1 MENNVE
7 NTGMFRNLHLT
18 KLINGHT
25 IEAKEYNGKRV
36 ITFKDIDEVHER
48 KSGTARKRFNDNKQ
62 WFVEGE
68 DYFVIELTASE
79 KRTQFGAGKNA
90 GRELTLVT
98 ESGYLMIIKSFHDDL
113 SWQLQRILVNSYFR
127 AKEMQSENYDDLSP
141 MLRMFI
147 QQERQMKAMQTEIA
161 DTRAQLEITQTENQ
175 KHSERLNTIDGKINA
190 VSDAIKLDSTSWRKE
205 VSSVI
210 RKICRHANDA
220 YPTVGILYGE
230 IYKVLE
236 LRAKCNL
243 TTRLTHKQVRMR
255 DAGVCMSKVKQVNRL
270 DIIAEDA
277 QLTEI
282 FIAIV
287 REYAIKFGIRCNLN
301 QNQTE
306 NSQSENSVVE
316 EFSSANSSAEEATT
330 TNADVKV
337 V

>member
-7 NTGMFRNLHLT
+7 NIGMFKNLHLT

-68 DYFVIELTASE
+68 DYFRISASVFRTLIGEMNE
-79 KRTQFGAGKNA
+79 KHQTDVV
-90 GRELTLVT
+90 LVT

-113 SWQLQRILVNSYFR
+113 SWQLQRILVNSYFK

-161 DTRAQLEITQTENQ
+161 DTKAQLEITQTENQ

-210 RKICRHANDA
+210 RKICRNANDA

-287 REYAIKFGIRCNLN
+287 REYAIKFGIRCDLN
-301 QNQTE
+301 QSQT
-306 NSQSENSVVE
+306 ENSVVE
-316 EFSSANSSAEEATT
+316 GSSSVNSSVEDAITIDTDAK
-330 TNADVKV
+330 AI
-337 V
+337 

>member
-7 NTGMFRNLHLT
+7 NTGMFKNLHLT

-90 GRELTLVT
+90 GRELVIVT

-113 SWQLQRILVNSYFR
+113 SWQLQRILVNSYFK

-161 DTRAQLEITQTENQ
+161 DTKAQLEITQTENQ

-210 RKICRHANDA
+210 RKICRNANDA

-306 NSQSENSVVE
+306 NSVAKSIVDTDGVEIAHNSAV
-316 EFSSANSSAEEATT
+316 AG
-330 TNADVKV
+330 DVKAI
-337 V
+337 

>member
-7 NTGMFRNLHLT
+7 NTGMLKNLHLT

-68 DYFVIELTASE
+68 DYFRISASVFRTLIGEMNE
-79 KRTQFGAGKNA
+79 KHQTDVV
-90 GRELTLVT
+90 LVT

-113 SWQLQRILVNSYFR
+113 SWQLQRILVNSYFK

-161 DTRAQLEITQTENQ
+161 DTKAQLEITQTENQ
-175 KHSERLNTIDGKINA
+175 KHRERLNTIDGKINA

-287 REYAIKFGIRCNLN
+287 REYAIKFGIRCDLN

-306 NSQSENSVVE
+306 NSVVE
-316 EFSSANSSAEEATT
+316 GSSSVNSSVEDAIIIDTT
-330 TNADVKV
+330 DAKAI
-337 V
+337 

>member
-7 NTGMFRNLHLT
+7 NTGMLKNLHLT

-68 DYFVIELTASE
+68 DYFRITPSVFRTAFGGMD
-79 KRTQFGAGKNA
+79 KRQQNDIV
-90 GRELTLVT
+90 LVT

-113 SWQLQRILVNSYFR
+113 SWQLQRILVNSYFK

-161 DTRAQLEITQTENQ
+161 DTKARLEITQTENQ

-190 VSDAIKLDSTSWRKE
+190 VSDAIKLDATSWRKE

-287 REYAIKFGIRCNLN
+287 REYAIKFGIRCDLN
-301 QNQTE
+301 QSQT
-306 NSQSENSVVE
+306 ENSVVE
-316 EFSSANSSAEEATT
+316 GSSSVNSSVEDAITIDTDAK
-330 TNADVKV
+330 AI
-337 V
+337 

>member
-7 NTGMFRNLHLT
+7 NTGMFKNLHLT

-68 DYFVIELTASE
+68 DYFRISASVFRTLIGEMNE
-79 KRTQFGAGKNA
+79 KHQTDVV
-90 GRELTLVT
+90 LVT

-113 SWQLQRILVNSYFR
+113 SWQLQKILVNAYFR
-127 AKEMQSENYDDLSP
+127 SKEMQSENYDDLSP

-147 QQERQMKAMQTEIA
+147 QQERQMKALQTEIA
-161 DTRAQLEITQTENQ
+161 DTKARLEITQTENQ

-190 VSDAIKLDSTSWRKE
+190 VSDAIKLGSTSWRKE

-287 REYAIKFGIRCNLN
+287 REYAIKFGIRCDLN

-306 NSQSENSVVE
+306 NSVVE
-316 EFSSANSSAEEATT
+316 GSSSVNSSVEDAIIIDTT
-330 TNADVKV
+330 DAKAI
-337 V
+337 

>member
-7 NTGMFRNLHLT
+7 NTGMLKNLHLT

-68 DYFVIELTASE
+68 DYFRITASVF
-79 KRTQFGAGKNA
+79 RTLIGEMNERHQ
-90 GRELTLVT
+90 TDVVLVT

-127 AKEMQSENYDDLSP
+127 AKEMQSGNYDDLSP

-161 DTRAQLEITQTENQ
+161 DTKAQLEITQTENQ

-190 VSDAIKLDSTSWRKE
+190 VSDAIKLDATSWRKE

-287 REYAIKFGIRCNLN
+287 REYAIKFGIRCDLN

-306 NSQSENSVVE
+306 NSVVE
-316 EFSSANSSAEEATT
+316 GSSSVNSSVEDAITIDTDAK
-330 TNADVKV
+330 AI
-337 V
+337 

>member
-7 NTGMFRNLHLT
+7 NTGMLKNLHLT

-68 DYFVIELTASE
+68 DYFRITASVF
-79 KRTQFGAGKNA
+79 RTLIGEMNERHQ
-90 GRELTLVT
+90 TDVVLVT

-113 SWQLQRILVNSYFR
+113 SWQLQRILVNSYFK

-161 DTRAQLEITQTENQ
+161 DTKARLEITQTENQ

-287 REYAIKFGIRCNLN
+287 REYAIKFGIRCDLN
-301 QNQTE
+301 QSQT
-306 NSQSENSVVE
+306 ENSVVE
-316 EFSSANSSAEEATT
+316 GSSSVNSSVEDAITIDTDAK
-330 TNADVKV
+330 AI
-337 V
+337 

>member
-68 DYFVIELTASE
+68 DYFRITASVF
-79 KRTQFGAGKNA
+79 RTLIGEMNERHQ
-90 GRELTLVT
+90 TDVVLVT

-113 SWQLQRILVNSYFR
+113 SWQLQRILVNSYFK

-270 DIIAEDA
+270 DIIADDA

-301 QNQTE
+301 QNQAE

-316 EFSSANSSAEEATT
+316 EFSSANSSAEEAIA
-330 TNADVKV
+330 TNADVKAV
-337 V
+337 

>member
-7 NTGMFRNLHLT
+7 NTGMLKNLHLT

-25 IEAKEYNGKRV
+25 IETKEYNGKRV

-68 DYFVIELTASE
+68 DYFRITASVF
-79 KRTQFGAGKNA
+79 RTLIGEMNERHQ
-90 GRELTLVT
+90 TDVVLVT

-127 AKEMQSENYDDLSP
+127 AKEMQSGNYDDLSP

-161 DTRAQLEITQTENQ
+161 DTKAQLEITQTENQ

-190 VSDAIKLDSTSWRKE
+190 VSDAIKLDATSWRKE

-287 REYAIKFGIRCNLN
+287 REYAIKFGIRCDLN
-301 QNQTE
+301 Q
-306 NSQSENSVVE
+306 SQRGNSVVE
-316 EFSSANSSAEEATT
+316 GSSSVNSSVEDAITIDTDAK
-330 TNADVKV
+330 AI
-337 V
+337 

>member
-7 NTGMFRNLHLT
+7 NTGMFKNLHLT

-68 DYFVIELTASE
+68 DYFRITPSVFRTAIGE
-79 KRTQFGAGKNA
+79 MDKRQQTDVV
-90 GRELTLVT
+90 LVT

-113 SWQLQRILVNSYFR
+113 SWQLQRILVNSYFK

-161 DTRAQLEITQTENQ
+161 DTKAQLEITQTENQ
-175 KHSERLNTIDGKINA
+175 KHRERLNTIDGKINA

-255 DAGVCMSKVKQVNRL
+255 DAGVCMSKIKQVNRL

-306 NSQSENSVVE
+306 DSQSENSVVE
-316 EFSSANSSAEEATT
+316 EFSSANSSTEEVIT
-330 TNADVKV
+330 TNTDVKV

>member
-7 NTGMFRNLHLT
+7 NTGMFKNLHLT

-90 GRELTLVT
+90 GRELVLVT

-113 SWQLQRILVNSYFR
+113 SWQLQRVLVNSYFK

-161 DTRAQLEITQTENQ
+161 DTKAQLEITQTENQ
-175 KHSERLNTIDGKINA
+175 KHNERLNTIDGKINA

-210 RKICRHANDA
+210 RKICRNANDA

-306 NSQSENSVVE
+306 NSVAKSVVDTDGMGIAHD
-316 EFSSANSSAEEATT
+316 SAVVG
-330 TNADVKV
+330 DVKTI
-337 V
+337 

>member
-7 NTGMFRNLHLT
+7 NTGMLKNLHLT

-68 DYFVIELTASE
+68 DYFRITASVF
-79 KRTQFGAGKNA
+79 RTLIGEMNERHQ
-90 GRELTLVT
+90 TDVVLVT

-127 AKEMQSENYDDLSP
+127 AKEMQSGNYDDLSP

-161 DTRAQLEITQTENQ
+161 DTKARLEITQTENQ

-306 NSQSENSVVE
+306 NFQSKNSVVE
-316 EFSSANSSAEEATT
+316 EFSSANSSTEEVIT
-330 TNADVKV
+330 TNTDVKV

>member
-7 NTGMFRNLHLT
+7 NTGMFKNLHLT

-62 WFVEGE
+62 WFVYGE

-90 GRELTLVT
+90 GRELVLVT

-113 SWQLQRILVNSYFR
+113 SWQLQRVLVNSYFK

-161 DTRAQLEITQTENQ
+161 DTKAQLEITQTENQ
-175 KHSERLNTIDGKINA
+175 KHNERLNTIDGKINA

-210 RKICRHANDA
+210 RKICRNANDA

-306 NSQSENSVVE
+306 NSVAKSVVDTDGMGIAHD
-316 EFSSANSSAEEATT
+316 SAVVG
-330 TNADVKV
+330 DVKTI
-337 V
+337 

>member
-7 NTGMFRNLHLT
+7 STGMFKNLHLT

-36 ITFKDIDEVHER
+36 VTFKDIDEVHER

-90 GRELTLVT
+90 GRELVLVT

-113 SWQLQRILVNSYFR
+113 SWQLQRILVNSYFK

-161 DTRAQLEITQTENQ
+161 DTKAQLEITQTENQ

-210 RKICRHANDA
+210 RKICRNANDA

-306 NSQSENSVVE
+306 NSVVKSVVDTDGME
-316 EFSSANSSAEEATT
+316 IAYDSAVAG
-330 TNADVKV
+330 DVKAI
-337 V
+337 

>member
-7 NTGMFRNLHLT
+7 NTGMFKNLHLT

-68 DYFVIELTASE
+68 DYFRITPSVFRTAIGE
-79 KRTQFGAGKNA
+79 MDKRQQTDVV
-90 GRELTLVT
+90 LVT

-113 SWQLQRILVNSYFR
+113 SWQLQRILVNSYFK

-141 MLRMFI
+141 MLRTFI

-161 DTRAQLEITQTENQ
+161 DTKAQLEITQTENQ
-175 KHSERLNTIDGKINA
+175 KHNERLNTIDGKINA

-210 RKICRHANDA
+210 RKICRNANDA

-270 DIIAEDA
+270 DIIAEGA

-306 NSQSENSVVE
+306 NSVAKSVVDTDGMGIAHD
-316 EFSSANSSAEEATT
+316 SAVAG
-330 TNADVKV
+330 DVKAI
-337 V
+337 

>member
-7 NTGMFRNLHLT
+7 NTGMFKNLHLT

-48 KSGTARKRFNDNKQ
+48 PSGTARRNFNKNKKH
-62 WFVEGE
+62 FIEGL
-68 DYFVIELTASE
+68 DYFIIDQPYEIRTLGIERPQGGFPKTV
-79 KRTQFGAGKNA
+79 
-90 GRELTLVT
+90 TLLT
-98 ESGYLMIIKSFHDDL
+98 ESGYLMTVKSLHDDL
-113 SWQLQRILVNSYFR
+113 AWQVQRMLIETYFK

-161 DTRAQLEITQTENQ
+161 DTKAQLEITQTENQ

-205 VSSVI
+205 ASSVI
-210 RKICRHANDA
+210 RKICRNANDA

-277 QLTEI
+277 KLTEI

-306 NSQSENSVVE
+306 NSVAK
-316 EFSSANSSAEEATT
+316 SAVDTDGMEIVHDSDVAG
-330 TNADVKV
+330 DVKAI
-337 V
+337 

>member
-7 NTGMFRNLHLT
+7 NAGMLKNLHLT

-68 DYFVIELTASE
+68 DYFRISASVFRTLIGEMNE
-79 KRTQFGAGKNA
+79 KHQTDVV
-90 GRELTLVT
+90 LVT

-113 SWQLQRILVNSYFR
+113 SWQLQRILVNSYFK

-161 DTRAQLEITQTENQ
+161 DTKAQLEITQTENQ

-210 RKICRHANDA
+210 RKICRNANDA

-287 REYAIKFGIRCNLN
+287 REYAIKFGIRCDLN
-301 QNQTE
+301 QSQT
-306 NSQSENSVVE
+306 ENSVVE
-316 EFSSANSSAEEATT
+316 GSSSVNSSVEDAITIDTDAK
-330 TNADVKV
+330 AI
-337 V
+337 

>member
-7 NTGMFRNLHLT
+7 NTGMFKNLHLT

-68 DYFVIELTASE
+68 DYFRISASVF
-79 KRTQFGAGKNA
+79 RTLIGEMNERHQ
-90 GRELTLVT
+90 TDVVLVT

-113 SWQLQRILVNSYFR
+113 SWQLQRILVNSYFK

-161 DTRAQLEITQTENQ
+161 DTKAQLEITQTENQ

-210 RKICRHANDA
+210 RKICRNANDA

-306 NSQSENSVVE
+306 NSVAKSIVDTDGVEIAHNSAV
-316 EFSSANSSAEEATT
+316 AG
-330 TNADVKV
+330 DVKAI
-337 V
+337 

>member
-7 NTGMFRNLHLT
+7 NTGMLKNLHLT

-68 DYFVIELTASE
+68 DYFRITASVF
-79 KRTQFGAGKNA
+79 RTLIGEMNERHQ
-90 GRELTLVT
+90 TDVVLVT

-127 AKEMQSENYDDLSP
+127 AKEMQSGNYDDLSP

-161 DTRAQLEITQTENQ
+161 DTKARLEITQTENQ

-190 VSDAIKLDSTSWRKE
+190 VSDAINLDSTSWRKE

-287 REYAIKFGIRCNLN
+287 REYAIKFGIRCDLN
-301 QNQTE
+301 QSQT
-306 NSQSENSVVE
+306 ENSVVE
-316 EFSSANSSAEEATT
+316 GSSSVNSSVEDAITIDTDAK
-330 TNADVKV
+330 AI
-337 V
+337 

>member
-7 NTGMFRNLHLT
+7 NTGMFKNLHLT

-68 DYFVIELTASE
+68 DYFRISASVF
-79 KRTQFGAGKNA
+79 RTLIGEMNERHQ
-90 GRELTLVT
+90 TDVVLVT

-113 SWQLQRILVNSYFR
+113 SWQLQRILVNSYFK

-161 DTRAQLEITQTENQ
+161 DTKAQLEITQTENQ

-210 RKICRHANDA
+210 RKICRNANDA

-306 NSQSENSVVE
+306 NSVVKSVVDTDGME
-316 EFSSANSSAEEATT
+316 IAYDSAVAG
-330 TNADVKV
+330 DVKAI
-337 V
+337 

>member
-7 NTGMFRNLHLT
+7 NTGMLKNLHLT

-68 DYFVIELTASE
+68 DYFRITASVF
-79 KRTQFGAGKNA
+79 RTLIGEMNERHQ
-90 GRELTLVT
+90 TDVVLVT

-127 AKEMQSENYDDLSP
+127 TKEMQSGNYDDLSP

-161 DTRAQLEITQTENQ
+161 DTKAQLEITQTENQ

-190 VSDAIKLDSTSWRKE
+190 VSDAIKLDATSWRKE

-287 REYAIKFGIRCNLN
+287 REYAIKFGIRCDLN
-301 QNQTE
+301 QSQT
-306 NSQSENSVVE
+306 ENSVVE
-316 EFSSANSSAEEATT
+316 GSSSVNSSVEDAITIDTDAK
-330 TNADVKV
+330 AI
-337 V
+337 

>member
-7 NTGMFRNLHLT
+7 NTGMLKNLHLT

-68 DYFVIELTASE
+68 DYFRISASVF
-79 KRTQFGAGKNA
+79 RTLIGEMNERHQ
-90 GRELTLVT
+90 TDVVLVT

-127 AKEMQSENYDDLSP
+127 AKEMQLGNYDDLSP

-161 DTRAQLEITQTENQ
+161 DTKAQLEITQTENQ
-175 KHSERLNTIDGKINA
+175 KHNERLNTIDGKINA

-287 REYAIKFGIRCNLN
+287 REYAIKFGIRCDLN
-301 QNQTE
+301 QSQT
-306 NSQSENSVVE
+306 ENSVVE
-316 EFSSANSSAEEATT
+316 GSSSVNSSVEDAITIDTDAK
-330 TNADVKV
+330 AM
-337 V
+337 

>member
-7 NTGMFRNLHLT
+7 NTGMFKNLHLT

-25 IEAKEYNGKRV
+25 IEVKEYNGKRV

-68 DYFVIELTASE
+68 DYFRISASVFRTLIGEMNE
-79 KRTQFGAGKNA
+79 KHQTDVV
-90 GRELTLVT
+90 LVT

-113 SWQLQRILVNSYFR
+113 SWRLQRILVNSYFK

-147 QQERQMKAMQTEIA
+147 QQERQMKAMQTEIE
-161 DTRAQLEITQTENQ
+161 DTKAQLEITQTENQ

-205 VSSVI
+205 VSYVI
-210 RKICRHANDA
+210 RKICRNANDA

-306 NSQSENSVVE
+306 NSVAK
-316 EFSSANSSAEEATT
+316 SAVDTDGMGIAHDSAVAGD
-330 TNADVKV
+330 AKAI
-337 V
+337 

>member
-7 NTGMFRNLHLT
+7 NTGMFKNLHLT

-90 GRELTLVT
+90 GRELVLVT

-113 SWQLQRILVNSYFR
+113 SWQLQRILVNSYFK

-161 DTRAQLEITQTENQ
+161 DTKAQLEITQTENQ

-190 VSDAIKLDSTSWRKE
+190 VSDAIKLDSTS
-205 VSSVI
+205 
-210 RKICRHANDA
+210 
-220 YPTVGILYGE
+220 
-230 IYKVLE
+230 
-236 LRAKCNL
+236 
-243 TTRLTHKQVRMR
+243 
-255 DAGVCMSKVKQVNRL
+255 
-270 DIIAEDA
+270 
-277 QLTEI
+277 
-282 FIAIV
+282 
-287 REYAIKFGIRCNLN
+287 
-301 QNQTE
+301 
-306 NSQSENSVVE
+306 
-316 EFSSANSSAEEATT
+316 
-330 TNADVKV
+330 
-337 V
+337 

>member
-7 NTGMFRNLHLT
+7 NTGMFKNLHLT

-68 DYFVIELTASE
+68 DYFRITPSVFRTAIGE
-79 KRTQFGAGKNA
+79 MDKRQQTDVV
-90 GRELTLVT
+90 LVT

-113 SWQLQRILVNSYFR
+113 SWQLQRVLVNSYFK

-161 DTRAQLEITQTENQ
+161 DTKAQLEITQTENQ
-175 KHSERLNTIDGKINA
+175 KHNERLNTIDGKINA

-210 RKICRHANDA
+210 RKICRNANDA

-306 NSQSENSVVE
+306 NSVAKSVVDTDGMGIAHD
-316 EFSSANSSAEEATT
+316 SAVVG
-330 TNADVKV
+330 DVKTI
-337 V
+337 

>member
-7 NTGMFRNLHLT
+7 NTGMFKNLHLT

-68 DYFVIELTASE
+68 DYFRISASVFRTLIGEMNE
-79 KRTQFGAGKNA
+79 KHQTDVV
-90 GRELTLVT
+90 LVT

-113 SWQLQRILVNSYFR
+113 SWQLQRILVNSYFK

-161 DTRAQLEITQTENQ
+161 DTKAQLEITQTENQ

-210 RKICRHANDA
+210 RKICRNANDA

-316 EFSSANSSAEEATT
+316 EFSSANSSTEEVIT
-330 TNADVKV
+330 TNTDVKV

>member
-7 NTGMFRNLHLT
+7 NTGMFKNLHLT

-48 KSGTARKRFNDNKQ
+48 PEGTAKRNFNANKK
-62 WFVEGE
+62 WFIEGE
-68 DYFVIELTASE
+68 DYFRISPYEFRTAFGGMD
-79 KRTQFGAGKNA
+79 KRQQNDIV
-90 GRELTLVT
+90 LVT

-127 AKEMQSENYDDLSP
+127 AKGMQSENYDDLSP

-161 DTRAQLEITQTENQ
+161 DTKAQLEITQTENQ
-175 KHSERLNTIDGKINA
+175 KHNERLNTIDGKINA

-210 RKICRHANDA
+210 RKICRNANDA

-306 NSQSENSVVE
+306 NSVAKSTVDTDGMEIVHD
-316 EFSSANSSAEEATT
+316 SAVAW
-330 TNADVKV
+330 DVKAI
-337 V
+337 

>member
-7 NTGMFRNLHLT
+7 NTGMFKNLHLT

-90 GRELTLVT
+90 GRELVLVT

-113 SWQLQRILVNSYFR
+113 SWQLQRILVNSYFK

-161 DTRAQLEITQTENQ
+161 DTKAQLEITQTENQ

-210 RKICRHANDA
+210 RKICRNANDA

-306 NSQSENSVVE
+306 NSVVKSVVDTDGME
-316 EFSSANSSAEEATT
+316 IAYDSAVAG
-330 TNADVKV
+330 DVKTI
-337 V
+337 

>member
-7 NTGMFRNLHLT
+7 NTGMFKNLHLT

-25 IEAKEYNGKRV
+25 IETKEYNGKRV

-68 DYFVIELTASE
+68 DYFRISASVFRTLIGEMNE
-79 KRTQFGAGKNA
+79 KHQTDVV
-90 GRELTLVT
+90 LVT

-113 SWQLQRILVNSYFR
+113 SWQLQRILVNSYFK

-161 DTRAQLEITQTENQ
+161 DTKAQLEITQTENQ

-210 RKICRHANDA
+210 RKICRNANDA

-306 NSQSENSVVE
+306 NSVAKSVVDTDGMGIAHD
-316 EFSSANSSAEEATT
+316 SAVVG
-330 TNADVKV
+330 DVKTI
-337 V
+337 

>member
-7 NTGMFRNLHLT
+7 NTGMFKNLHLT

-68 DYFVIELTASE
+68 DYFVTNQPSEIRTLGIERPQGGVPQSVV
-79 KRTQFGAGKNA
+79 
-90 GRELTLVT
+90 LVT

-113 SWQLQRILVNSYFR
+113 SWQLQRVLVNSYFK

-161 DTRAQLEITQTENQ
+161 DTKAQLEITQTENQ

-210 RKICRHANDA
+210 RKICRNANDA

-306 NSQSENSVVE
+306 NSVAKSIVDTDGVEIAHNSAV
-316 EFSSANSSAEEATT
+316 AG
-330 TNADVKV
+330 DVKAI
-337 V
+337 

>member
-1 MENNVE
+1 M
-7 NTGMFRNLHLT
+7 
-18 KLINGHT
+18 
-25 IEAKEYNGKRV
+25 
-36 ITFKDIDEVHER
+36 
-48 KSGTARKRFNDNKQ
+48 
-62 WFVEGE
+62 
-68 DYFVIELTASE
+68 
-79 KRTQFGAGKNA
+79 
-90 GRELTLVT
+90 
-98 ESGYLMIIKSFHDDL
+98 
-113 SWQLQRILVNSYFR
+113 NSYFK

-161 DTRAQLEITQTENQ
+161 DTKAQLEITQTENQ

-210 RKICRHANDA
+210 RKICRNANDA

-306 NSQSENSVVE
+306 NSVAKSIVDTDGMEIAYD
-316 EFSSANSSAEEATT
+316 SAVAG
-330 TNADVKV
+330 DVKAI
-337 V
+337 

>member
-68 DYFVIELTASE
+68 DYFRITASVF
-79 KRTQFGAGKNA
+79 RTLIGEMNERHQ
-90 GRELTLVT
+90 TDVVLVT

-161 DTRAQLEITQTENQ
+161 DTKAQLEIAQTENQ

-277 QLTEI
+277 HLTEI

-306 NSQSENSVVE
+306 NSVVE

-330 TNADVKV
+330 TNADVKAV
-337 V
+337 

>member
-7 NTGMFRNLHLT
+7 NTGMFKNLHLT

-68 DYFVIELTASE
+68 DYFRISASVFRTLIGEMNE
-79 KRTQFGAGKNA
+79 KHQTDVV
-90 GRELTLVT
+90 LVT

-113 SWQLQRILVNSYFR
+113 SWRLQRILVNSYFK

-161 DTRAQLEITQTENQ
+161 DTKAQLEITQTENQ

-210 RKICRHANDA
+210 RKICRNANDA

-306 NSQSENSVVE
+306 NSVAK
-316 EFSSANSSAEEATT
+316 SAVDTDGMEIVHDSAVAG
-330 TNADVKV
+330 DVKAI
-337 V
+337 

>member
-7 NTGMFRNLHLT
+7 NTGMFKNLHLT

-90 GRELTLVT
+90 GRELVLVT

-113 SWQLQRILVNSYFR
+113 SWQLQRILVNSYFK

-161 DTRAQLEITQTENQ
+161 DTKAQLEITQTENQ

-210 RKICRHANDA
+210 RKICRNANDA

-306 NSQSENSVVE
+306 NSVVKSVVDTDGME
-316 EFSSANSSAEEATT
+316 IAYDSAVAG
-330 TNADVKV
+330 DVKAI
-337 V
+337 